1 MPPYADA
8 WNTLCPLYLFN
19 EPAIVIPPLPNIC
32 PTATTTTLTADSNSA
47 WYANENLSVP
57 SGTETNTKRTF
68 TIDFS
73 KWLRADG
80 TAISG
85 TLNQFL
91 FLTSVKRNTT
101 QYYLIGTASA
111 PNNLIVTIFD
121 RSNCQQ
127 ILPTS
132 SDIQLEGGLGVTA
145 LTTNYPFARKTFGVT
160 QKQETWI
167 TANQGHLYVA
177 VRRTNGSLG
186 IKRLTN
192 TSSTDF
198 DIAYR
203 YYDPATQAYLYTNV
217 IQVGVPSTWV
227 NEGVTFTPQL
237 APPANTNFG
246 FSLAGAVPAPTFAAS
261 ARTMNFSIGGSILW
275 SRRLEYINS
284 STLDANAI
292 SRRLASRLTS
302 ASFVSSY
309 DRMHGYLESP
319 LDMAEG
325 TDVPPI
331 TYVNEVLSGFFVS
344 NSANVVSSSRP
355 FYTTGL
361 NITTDTTLQAESHRI
376 GYIVDRDPNG
386 NILFQTE
393 DYHVAVLRP
402 GSSRPKKLNN
412 GTLDPFPRFGQ
423 ALMTTFEYDS
433 DVSGF
438 IGYGYNGSSST
449 TFVEN
454 VVKIL

>member
-8 WNTLCPLYLFN
+8 WNTLCPFYLFN
-19 EPAIVIPPLPNIC
+19 EPAVVIPPLPNIC
-32 PTATTTTLTADSNSA
+32 PTATTTNITADSNSA
-47 WYANENLSVP
+47 WFANENLSAP
-57 SGTETNTKRTF
+57 SGTETNTRRTF
-68 TIDFS
+68 TIDLS

-85 TLNQFL
+85 ALSQFV
-91 FLTSVKRNTT
+91 FLTSVKRNAT
-101 QYYLIGTASA
+101 QYYLIGSALA

-132 SDIQLEGGLGVTA
+132 SVLNLEGGLGVTP
-145 LTTNYPFARKTFGVT
+145 LTTNFPFARKTFGVT

-167 TANQGHLYVA
+167 TAREGHLYVA
-177 VRRTNGSLG
+177 IRRTNGNLG

-192 TSSTDF
+192 TSSNDF
-198 DIAYR
+198 NIGYR
-203 YYDPATQAYLYTNV
+203 YYDPTTQAYIYTAAA
-217 IQVGVPSTWV
+217 QVGVVTTWA

-237 APPANTNFG
+237 SPQANTNFG
-246 FSLAGAVPAPTFAAS
+246 FSLAGATPAPSVSAS
-261 ARTMNFSIGGSILW
+261 ALTINFSIGGSILW
-275 SRRLEYINS
+275 TRRLNYVNS
-284 STLDANAI
+284 ATQTAAEI
-292 SRRLASRLTS
+292 SRALASRLTS
-302 ASFVSSY
+302 ASFISTY

-319 LDMAEG
+319 LDLPEG
-325 TDVPPI
+325 TLTPPR

-344 NSANVVSSSRP
+344 NSANLVNSSRP

-361 NITTDTTLQAESHRI
+361 NISTASTLQTESHRI
-376 GYIVDRDPNG
+376 GYMVDRDPNG

-393 DYHVAVLRP
+393 DYHIAVLRP
-402 GSSRPKKLNN
+402 GSTRPKKINN
-412 GTLDPFPRFGQ
+412 GILNPFPRFGQ
-423 ALMTTFEYDS
+423 ALMSTFEYDS

-438 IGYGYNGSSST
+438 LGYGYSGSSTT